1 MTEYLATF
9 HTHLAALRSH
19 RALTGAGL
27 TARMSPVP
35 RKISSS
41 CGTCVFYTAEDPK
54 ESLLDADTEA
64 IYRLDADNAVKL
76 KEFE

>member
-9 HTHLAALRSH
+9 HTHLAALKSH

-27 TARMSPVP
+27 TARLAPVP

-41 CGTCVFYTAEDPK
+41 CGTCVVYTAEDPK
-54 ESLLDADTEA
+54 EALLDADTEA
-64 IYRLDADNAVKL
+64 IYRLDAESAVKL
-76 KEFE
+76 KEFD